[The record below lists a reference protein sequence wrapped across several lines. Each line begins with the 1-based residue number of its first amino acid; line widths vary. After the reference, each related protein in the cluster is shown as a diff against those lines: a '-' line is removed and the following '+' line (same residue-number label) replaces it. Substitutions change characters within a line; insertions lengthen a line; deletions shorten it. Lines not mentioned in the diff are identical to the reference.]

1 MSSCLRVQ
9 EVLIRGIKM
18 KKILVVCALFLLLI
32 ACAPQ
37 VSETAEKEEVVK
49 ETVSEPVVGRKPPV
63 RALPSENIDEGQ
75 TVVQPET
82 TTQPSEPSVGPSAP
96 VTTVSSQEMSPEL
109 RDLLKRADEKVSN
122 LKYLFGG
129 TDTGNL
135 FTDEYAIKG
144 TKLVIYK
151 YEEDYYVREGYY
163 DTVFIDTAAKIAVG
177 CCIDKSRCLS
187 HNVDNTGKK
196 FDVDYASLNIPKTP
210 YQWTKEVKSGTIVG
224 PQTFNS
230 RSVTY
235 IKFMR
240 DDGAEVQMW
249 VDDTYGVPH
258 KVVVVKDGQEKKY
271 QFNDMTFNSLKDADF
286 DAPCD

>member
-1 MSSCLRVQ
+1 
-9 EVLIRGIKM
+9 M
-18 KKILVVCALFLLLI
+18 KKLWIVCALFILLV
-32 ACAPQ
+32 ACAPA
-37 VSETAEKEEVVK
+37 AEKPAEEVTKEVVK
-49 ETVSEPVVGRKPPV
+49 DDSVVGRKPPV

-75 TVVQPET
+75 TV
-82 TTQPSEPSVGPSAP
+82 QPSEPSVGPSAP
-96 VTTVSSQEMSPEL
+96 VTTVTSQEMSPEL

-129 TDTGNL
+129 TDTSNL
-135 FTDEYAIKG
+135 FTDGYAIKG
-144 TKLVIYK
+144 TKLVIYE

-163 DTVFIDTAAKIAVG
+163 DTVYVDTAAKTAVG

-210 YQWTKEVKSGTIVG
+210 YQWTKEVTSGSIVG

-258 KVVVVKDGQEKKY
+258 KVVVIKDGQEKKY

>member
-1 MSSCLRVQ
+1 
-9 EVLIRGIKM
+9 M
-18 KKILVVCALFLLLI
+18 KKLWIVCALFILLV
-32 ACAPQ
+32 ACAPA
-37 VSETAEKEEVVK
+37 AEKPAEEVTKEVVK
-49 ETVSEPVVGRKPPV
+49 EEPVVGRKPPV
-63 RALPSENIDEGQ
+63 RALPSERVDEG
-75 TVVQPET
+75 VVPAPSEPVS
-82 TTQPSEPSVGPSAP
+82 QPSEPSV
-96 VTTVSSQEMSPEL
+96 SPEL
-109 RDLLKRADEKVSN
+109 RDLLERADAKVSN

-135 FTDEYAIKG
+135 FTDGYAIKG

-151 YEEDYYVREGYY
+151 YKEDYYVREGYY
-163 DTVFIDTAAKIAVG
+163 DTVFVDTVAKTAVG
-177 CCIDKSRCLS
+177 CCIQPARCIS

-235 IKFMR
+235 VKSVR
-240 DDGAEVQMW
+240 DDGAEVQLW
-249 VDDTYGVPH
+249 IDDTYGVPH

-286 DAPCD
+286 NPPC

>member
-1 MSSCLRVQ
+1 
-9 EVLIRGIKM
+9 M
-18 KKILVVCALFLLLI
+18 KKMWIVCALFILLV
-32 ACAPQ
+32 ACAPA
-37 VSETAEKEEVVK
+37 AEKPAEDSEVTK
-49 ETVSEPVVGRKPPV
+49 ETVSEPTVGRKPPV
-63 RALPSENIDEGQ
+63 RPLPSDNVDEGQ
-75 TVVQPET
+75 TIVQPET
-82 TTQPSEPSVGPSAP
+82 TTQPSEPSVGPSGP
-96 VTTVSSQEMSPEL
+96 ETTVVSQELSPEL

-135 FTDEYAIKG
+135 FTDGYAIKG

-163 DTVFIDTAAKIAVG
+163 DTVFVDTSAKTAVG

-187 HNVDNTGKK
+187 INVDNTGKK

-210 YQWTKEVKSGTIVG
+210 YQWVKEIKTGTIVG

-235 IKFMR
+235 VKSMR
-240 DDGAEVQMW
+240 DDGAEIQLW
-249 VDDTYGVPH
+249 IDDTYGVPH

-286 DAPCD
+286 NAPCD